1 MIAKAK
7 ARYLRITPRKFRQII
22 PLVKGRRVEE
32 AIAILAS
39 VNKRASVYASDIL
52 KSALASAKRLRKDV
66 DTSSLYVT
74 KMIADCGPMLKR
86 FRAASMGRAVMVR
99 KRTCHITVELD
110 EVKTK
115 GAETPHAPHKAGRK
129 KG

>member
-115 GAETPHAPHKAGRK
+115 SAEMPHAPHKAGRK